1 MNNTYLA
8 YGECHQVM
16 PREQVPGAKWC
27 ATMDRPAAAC
37 GCPDCGS
44 SLVDVKNWKDEE
56 KTTC

>member
-1 MNNTYLA
+1 MQNTYLA

-27 ATMDRPAAAC
+27 ATMERPAAAC

-56 KTTC
+56 